1 MRPFL
6 DGFHLYVRSVP
17 GLGQPWLPD
26 CQKVFLLSLSPQRK
40 FPREPSELGG
50 GDEKGLQ
57 SFVHL
62 SRREE
67 DFPLNLKAYL
77 NNVSDY
83 GQESHHLMPS
93 GFCEEV
99 YQSKYNQ
106 KTEITEKF
114 EKALE

>member
-1 MRPFL
+1 M
-6 DGFHLYVRSVP
+6 
-17 GLGQPWLPD
+17 
-26 CQKVFLLSLSPQRK
+26 
-40 FPREPSELGG
+40 
-50 GDEKGLQ
+50 
-57 SFVHL
+57 
-62 SRREE
+62 
-67 DFPLNLKAYL
+67 NLKAYL

-114 EKALE
+114 EQSIRVRGNLLVRKKENSNQ